1 MAFVGLVAAQN
12 LSDVSSAEST
22 WDNLGASISYTF
34 NNVTTSGVVIKGAD
48 VLAITGISRVS
59 ARDLLLLKG
68 LTSNAQTR
76 LNTVSQQVASGI
88 ILQNN
93 ALLRA
98 SPLSVGDYSLNG
110 NLAVQNLQ
118 INGVAVQS
126 LSTAPFSGSTA
137 STSILLDDVIVSSG
151 FTVQNTLS
159 IGTVAAPEVA
169 IPVRDGN
176 YIYYLKAGQS

>member
-1 MAFVGLVAAQN
+1 MAFIGLVAAQN

-48 VLAITGISRVS
+48 VLAVTGISRVS
-59 ARDLLLLKG
+59 ARDLLLLNG

-88 ILQNN
+88 ILLNN

-98 SPLSVGDYSLNG
+98 SPLSVGDY
-110 NLAVQNLQ
+110 
-118 INGVAVQS
+118 
-126 LSTAPFSGSTA
+126 
-137 STSILLDDVIVSSG
+137 
-151 FTVQNTLS
+151 
-159 IGTVAAPEVA
+159 
-169 IPVRDGN
+169 
-176 YIYYLKAGQS
+176 